1 MAARYKFFFDNI
13 QVSEPLNWD
22 SLAFS
27 ITRDNESSGLL
38 VQSDSDVTFGG
49 DSYTY
54 LYEKSLADGYCSQ
67 VTYSIYE
74 DCTNNGDYT
83 LTDTGIIFISDC
95 EFELD
100 KCVCKTKLQ
109 DDGYYSKINNN
120 KSIETSVVVGKSK
133 LGNDITPVNRFAVDF
148 FLPASGAY
156 GITCYCYTVFDAIR
170 YYIDFMSDSTIDFES
185 SILDSGGE
193 FEGMCF
199 TSGAELFYQ
208 DNAEINFTNIRRPFS
223 EILQTVTR
231 LFNLGWWI
239 ETNSNN
245 RKVFRLESKD
255 YFYSSNVAVNLSNV
269 KGITKSYAKEKL
281 YATCTLGSSDVNDST
296 DYSFPE
302 TIAFNGFNNEQ
313 YQMLSSCNIDTN
325 LDLTSNVI
333 LSSNIIEACLTAA
346 DDSYNDGLFLVDVD
360 LNTLQAV
367 QSNWLETSL
376 DYYNERL
383 TNKNV
388 LTRSLG
394 YVPNEI
400 VNYLTSVSPL
410 CLVSITSNY
419 DLLSVLN
426 STDTKVPNEFDDD
439 TTLPNN
445 DADDVWNTTTFE
457 FTSPLGGLYYFT
469 STFLTNALS
478 GAGGEFTILYDVY
491 DETGYSG
498 GNLYSTTNNAFIVP
512 AGGIQSHT
520 DTITVIIPQNY
531 KMVVRTTFKR
541 AIGGSIRIYGGSTIE
556 CTGYLNGSDNL
567 ESNDP
572 SLFPIDR
579 YQFEYPLS
587 FDQITNLKDLPN
599 SKITITNGS
608 DYIQAWIDKIEYDR
622 TTGLSKLQL
631 ITTNT

>member
-1 MAARYKFFFDNI
+1 MAARYKFFFDNL

-67 VTYSIYE
+67 VTYAIYE
-74 DCTNNGDYT
+74 DCTNNGDYI

-120 KSIETSVVVGKSK
+120 KSIEASVVVGKSK
-133 LGNDITPVNRFAVDF
+133 LGNDITPVTRFAVDF

-156 GITCYCYTVFDAIR
+156 GITCYCYTVYDAIR

-185 SILDSGGE
+185 SILDVGGE

-239 ETNSNN
+239 ETNSSN

-255 YFYSSNVAVNLSNV
+255 YFYSSNIAVNLSNV

-383 TNKNV
+383 TNKQV
-388 LTRSLG
+388 LTRALG

-400 VNYLTSVSPL
+400 VNYLTSVNPL
-410 CLVSITSNY
+410 FQASKTSNQSIAAAGPLTTEPISFQN
-419 DLLSVLN
+419 D
-426 STDTKVPNEFDDD
+426 STGANFDTS
-439 TTLPNN
+439 
-445 DADDVWNTTTFE
+445 DVWNTTTYE
-457 FTSPLGGLYYFT
+457 YYSAIGGLY
-469 STFLTNALS
+469 NIELS
-478 GAGGEFTILYDVY
+478 LIINDLAVISQSGVYIKYNVY
-491 DETGYSG
+491 DEGGLAG
-498 GNLYSTTNNAFIVP
+498 GNLYISYGNADKTINPGLHV
-512 AGGIQSHT
+512 IT
-520 DTITVIIPQNY
+520 DSMLCFIPQGY
-531 KMVVRTTFKR
+531 KLVI
-541 AIGGSIRIYGGSTIE
+541 AIEVNGVYAFSVNTNSTIS
-556 CTGYLNGSDNL
+556 CTSYDTGANNL
-567 ESNDP
+567 ETNDP

-608 DYIQAWIDKIEYDR
+608 DYIQAWIDKVEYDR

-631 ITTNT
+631 ITINT